1 VVHKGVL
8 ANANISSQEYAG
20 WASGIGLER
29 FAMIMFEIPD
39 IRLFWSEDQRFLSQ
53 FEQDKITNSNPSA
66 NTRLASKTYHFTY
79 KFDETSDARKL
90 QFSRKRDLLS
100 NPGTGRGLDRESRV
114 GGLLRQ
120 QEGSENKPML
130 QDSLQKS

>member
-53 FEQDKITNSNPSA
+53 FEQDKITKFKPFSKYPSCFKDI
-66 NTRLASKTYHFTY
+66 SFYV
-79 KFDETSDARKL
+79 
-90 QFSRKRDLLS
+90 QI
-100 NPGTGRGLDRESRV
+100 
-114 GGLLRQ
+114 
-120 QEGSENKPML
+120 
-130 QDSLQKS
+130 